1 MSDRDKQ
8 RPNRLVL
15 GWEAFLSESHQFMR
29 FHLEKFAQ
37 WRGKMR
43 QDKLDQGNRDRSVAG
58 DWEDYLK
65 AYYDKPQSTRTWS
78 GYEVK
83 EIYTPEDRAKQ
94 VYETEIGDAGEFP
107 FTRGI
112 HRDMFRG
119 RYWTR
124 REVVGI
130 GSPADTH
137 ERAAFCFE
145 QGGSGLNTIADVTY
159 EMGLDPD
166 HPWAQNEVGLTGV
179 NISSFKDMEILV
191 GDIPLDRVSW
201 SLITASP
208 TAAATMA
215 QYVAV
220 ARQKGYDIG
229 VLRGSIQ
236 NDPIHFRYCGF
247 RPACPLDLSIK
258 LGSDVMEFCTKNMPK
273 WYYTTVNMY
282 DLREQGITAPQ
293 EVAFGFGIAMCYID
307 ELLRRG
313 LHIDDFA
320 PRFTFYVS
328 AHIDFFE
335 EIAKIRAARRMWAR
349 LMKDK
354 YGAKDPRS
362 MQFRFAVHTAG
373 CSLVPQQ
380 PLNNLVRISFEA
392 LSAVLGGVQSLHCCS
407 YDEPMC
413 LPTEKGHLQAL
424 RTQQIIA
431 YETGVTNV
439 ADPLGGS
446 YFVESLT
453 DKLEEEA
460 SKIMNQVDEMG
471 GMEEAIRRE
480 WLDRQFNEEGV
491 KRQKEL
497 DRGDKLVVGVNIFTS
512 EPETSTPLGVQRIPE
527 HSARQQIEDV
537 ISLKESRDAKKV
549 SDAIERLRDDAA
561 EGRNTIPA
569 MIEATQAAA
578 TTAEL
583 LGTVRQVY
591 GYCYDPM
598 NVIDSPFN

>member
-1 MSDRDKQ
+1 
-8 RPNRLVL
+8 
-15 GWEAFLSESHQFMR
+15 
-29 FHLEKFAQ
+29 
-37 WRGKMR
+37 MR
-43 QDKLDQGNRDRSVAG
+43 QDDNIQENPEYSEEPI
-58 DWEDYLK
+58 WEDYLSS
-65 AYYDKPQSTRTWS
+65 YYEKPQSTRTWS
-78 GYEVK
+78 GYDVK
-83 EIYTPEDRAKQ
+83 EIYTPQDRKNEDYAKN
-94 VYETEIGDAGEFP
+94 IGDAGEFP

-112 HRDMFRG
+112 HPNMFRG

-137 ERAAFCFE
+137 ERAAYCFE

-179 NISSFKDMEILV
+179 NISSIRDMETLV
-191 GDIPLDRVSW
+191 GDIPLDKVSW
-201 SLITASP
+201 SLITAS
-208 TAAATMA
+208 TVASVTMA
-215 QYVAV
+215 QYISVA
-220 ARQKGYDIG
+220 QKKGYDIAS
-229 VLRGSIQ
+229 LRGSVQ

-247 RPACPLDLSIK
+247 KPACPLDLSIK
-258 LGSDVMEFCTKNMPK
+258 LGSDVMEFCTQNMPK

-282 DLREQGITAPQ
+282 DLREQGITAAQ
-293 EVAFGFGIAMCYID
+293 EVAFGFGIAKCYID

-313 LHIDDFA
+313 LEIDAFA

-328 AHIDFFE
+328 CHTDFFE
-335 EIAKIRAARRMWAR
+335 EIAKIRAARRMWAK
-349 LMKDK
+349 LMKEE

-373 CSLVPQQ
+373 CSLIPQQ

-392 LSAVLGGVQSLHCCS
+392 LAAVLGGVQSLHCCS

-446 YFVESLT
+446 YYVESLT

-460 SKIMNQVDEMG
+460 LKIMQQVDDMG
-471 GMEEAIRRE
+471 GMEEAIRTE
-480 WLDRQFNEEGV
+480 WLDGQFDREAV
-491 KRQKEL
+491 TRQKEI
-497 DRGDKLVVGVNIFTS
+497 DNGDKLIVGVNIFSS
-512 EPETSTPLGVQRIPE
+512 EPETSTPLGVQRISE

-537 ISLKESRDAKKV
+537 IKLKQNRDVNKLT
-549 SDAIERLRDDAA
+549 DAIKRLRDDAG
-561 EGRNTIPA
+561 ENRNTIPA
-569 MIEATQAAA
+569 MIEASNALA
-578 TTAEL
+578 TTGEL
-583 LGTVRQVY
+583 IGTVREVY
-591 GYCYDPM
+591 GYSYDPLDK
-598 NVIDSPFN
+598 IESPFNRAL

>member
-1 MSDRDKQ
+1 MSRGQAVK
-8 RPNRLVL
+8 
-15 GWEAFLSESHQFMR
+15 EA
-29 FHLEKFAQ
+29 K
-37 WRGKMR
+37 
-43 QDKLDQGNRDRSVAG
+43 AG
-58 DWEDYLK
+58 CGQVNWDDYLK
-65 AYYDKPQSTRTWS
+65 AYYDKPESARTWS

-83 EIYTPEDRAKQ
+83 EIYTPADRAGED
-94 VYETEIGDAGEFP
+94 YRRDIGDAGQYP

-112 HRDMFRG
+112 HPNMFRG

-145 QGGSGLNTIADVTY
+145 QGGTGLNTIADVTY
-159 EMGLDPD
+159 EMGLDAD
-166 HPWAQNEVGLTGV
+166 HPWAMSEVGLTGV
-179 NISSFKDMEILV
+179 NITSLRDMETLV
-191 GDIPLDRVSW
+191 GDIPLDKVSW
-201 SLITASP
+201 SVITAS
-208 TAAATMA
+208 TAASVTMA

-220 ARQKGYDIG
+220 AQAKGYDLS

-258 LGSDVMEFCTKNMPK
+258 LGADVMEFCTQHMPK

-293 EVAFGFGIAMCYID
+293 EVAFGLGIARCYID
-307 ELLRRG
+307 ELIRRG
-313 LHIDDFA
+313 LDIDQFA

-328 AHIDFFE
+328 CHVDFFE

-349 LMKDK
+349 LLKEK

-373 CSLVPQQ
+373 CSLIPQQ
-380 PLNNLVRISFEA
+380 PLNNLVRIAYEA
-392 LSAVLGGVQSLHCCS
+392 LAAVLGGVQSLHCCS

-446 YFVESLT
+446 YYVESLT
-453 DKLEEEA
+453 DKMEEEA
-460 SKIMNQVDEMG
+460 LKVMKQVEDLG
-471 GMEEAIRRE
+471 GMEEAIRTE
-480 WLDRQFNEEGV
+480 WLDRQFEMEAV
-491 KRQKEL
+491 KRQREA
-497 DRGDKLVVGVNIFTS
+497 DNGQKLIVGVNIFTS
-512 EPETSTPLGVQRIPE
+512 EPEKTTPLGVQRIPE
-527 HSARQQIEDV
+527 QSARQQIEEV
-537 ISLKESRDAKKV
+537 RRLKASRDKNKLNQ
-549 SDAIERLRDDAA
+549 AIQRLREDAQA
-561 EGRNTIPA
+561 GRNTIPA
-569 MIEATQAAA
+569 MIEATKALA
-578 TTAEL
+578 TTGEI
-583 LGTVRQVY
+583 LGTVRQVF
-591 GYCYDPM
+591 GYSYDPM
-598 NVIDSPFN
+598 GIIESPFN